1 MIYKIVKRYFDSQ
14 TYSAEN
20 VGMFVRSGK
29 ITAEQY
35 TEITGQEYEVI

>member
-14 TYSAEN
+14 IYSAEN
-20 VGMFVRSGK
+20 VGMFVKSGR

-35 TEITGQEYEVI
+35 TEITGQEYHIV

>member
-1 MIYKIVKRYFDSQ
+1 MIYKIVKRYFDSKI
-14 TYSAEN
+14 YSAEN
-20 VGMFVRSGK
+20 VGMFVKSGR